1 MDVSVDWV
9 EYQEWLAREREAA
22 RWQVPRSWTN
32 PLLPRE
38 PGLYRRPMS
47 PSEYVFRYYIG
58 KRFESLWK
66 MPDDPFG
73 YSFGS
78 VDDPW
83 YHPDLRGF
91 RWDVEVFCEQVR
103 QLQADAAAAW
113 ARRPA
118 IRIDWWSGLL
128 RRDADAVARTQR
140 LFANAVLSLREK
152 GVL

>member
-1 MDVSVDWV
+1 MDWV
-9 EYQEWLAREREAA
+9 EYQEWLARERESRA
-22 RWQVPRSWTN
+22 WQVPRSWTN

-47 PSEYVFRYYIG
+47 PAEYVFRYYVG
-58 KRFESLWK
+58 KRMRSLWALPEEDQ
-66 MPDDPFG
+66 M
-73 YSFGS
+73 FGS
-78 VDDPW
+78 RWLAEDPW
-83 YHPDLRGF
+83 WQPDVSGF

-118 IRIDWWSGLL
+118 IRVDWWSGLL
-128 RRDADAVARTQR
+128 RQDADAVARTQR